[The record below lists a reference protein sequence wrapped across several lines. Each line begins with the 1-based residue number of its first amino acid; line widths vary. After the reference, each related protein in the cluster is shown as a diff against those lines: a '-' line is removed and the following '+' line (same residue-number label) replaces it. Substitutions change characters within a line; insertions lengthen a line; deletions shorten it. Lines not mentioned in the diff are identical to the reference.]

1 MIAYIIGSRAV
12 ETGRVHTTAP
22 WAVHVCPARAVR
34 GVQEGPVRIA
44 LVFPGQGSQSV
55 GMARA
60 LREGPGSDVF
70 RTADQALGEQLS
82 RVIADGPAELLERT
96 ENSQPAILAASI
108 AFHRAWTVKASE
120 SGLPAPS
127 YHAGHS
133 MGQYSAMVAADVLD
147 LPDAVRMVR
156 LRGQLAQEHAGGGAM
171 AAIIG
176 LDDARLPELADAG
189 RAIGAFEIANR
200 NSPGQVV
207 ISGDRAAVEAA
218 CETAKALGA
227 KRAIVLPISIAAH
240 SPLMAGAVDGM
251 RTALDRLSLRDPAVP
266 LLANGDAR
274 LLTTAA
280 DCRAELLEHLT
291 GGVDWVRTVRAMAA
305 AGVDTFVEVG
315 PGKVLTN
322 LIKRI
327 DPDVTPLATDD
338 PDQPDG
344 VCDPAGLLASVTE

>member
-1 MIAYIIGSRAV
+1 V
-12 ETGRVHTTAP
+12 
-22 WAVHVCPARAVR
+22 AVR
-34 GVQEGPVRIA
+34 VCLHVPCVVVREGPVRIA

-60 LREGPGSDVF
+60 LREGPGNDVF
-70 RTADQALGEQLS
+70 RTADEALGERLS
-82 RVIADGPAELLERT
+82 DIIADGPAELLDRT
-96 ENSQPAILAASI
+96 ENSQPAILAASV
-108 AFHRAWTVKASE
+108 AFHRAWTGKATAL
-120 SGLPAPS
+120 GLPVPS

-133 MGQYSAMVAADVLD
+133 MGQYSAMVAAGVLD
-147 LPDAVRMVR
+147 LPDAVRLVR
-156 LRGQLAQEHAGGGAM
+156 LRGQLAQEHAGGGTM

-176 LDDARLPELADAG
+176 LDDARLPELAQAG

-207 ISGDRAAVEAA
+207 ISGDRDAVEAA

-251 RTALDRLSLRDPAVP
+251 RSALDRLTVRDPAVP

-274 LLTTAA
+274 LLTTAT
-280 DCRAELLEHLT
+280 DCRTELLEHLT
-291 GGVDWVRTVRAMAA
+291 GGVDWVRTVRTMADD
-305 AGVDTFVEVG
+305 GVDTFVEVG

-327 DPDVTPLATDD
+327 DPSVTPLPTDD

-344 VCDPAGLLASVTE
+344 VTDPASLLAPVTE

>member
-1 MIAYIIGSRAV
+1 
-12 ETGRVHTTAP
+12 
-22 WAVHVCPARAVR
+22 
-34 GVQEGPVRIA
+34 VRIA
-44 LVFPGQGSQSV
+44 LVFPGQGSQTV

-60 LREGPGSDVF
+60 LREGSGRDVF
-70 RTADQALGEQLS
+70 RAADEALGEPLS
-82 RVIADGPAELLERT
+82 GVIADGPAELLERT
-96 ENSQPAILAASI
+96 ENAQPAILAASV
-108 AFHRAWTVKASE
+108 AFHRAWSEKATAA
-120 SGLPAPS
+120 GLPAPS

-147 LPDAVRMVR
+147 LPDAVRLVR

-176 LDDARLPELADAG
+176 LDDARLPELAAAG
-189 RAIGAFEIANR
+189 SARGAFEIANR

-207 ISGDRAAVEAA
+207 ISGERAAVETA
-218 CETAKALGA
+218 CEAAKAMGA

-251 RTALDRLSLRDPAVP
+251 RAALDRVTLRDPVVP

-291 GGVDWVRTVRAMAA
+291 GGVDWVRTVRAMVAD
-305 AGVDTFVEVG
+305 GVDTFVEVG

-327 DPDVTPLATDD
+327 DPSVTTLATDD
-338 PDQPDG
+338 PEQPDG
-344 VCDPAGLLASVTE
+344 VSDPARLFASVTE

>member
-1 MIAYIIGSRAV
+1 M
-12 ETGRVHTTAP
+12 
-22 WAVHVCPARAVR
+22 VR
-34 GVQEGPVRIA
+34 EGPVRIA

-70 RTADQALGEQLS
+70 RTADEALGEPLGS
-82 RVIADGPAELLERT
+82 IIADGPAELLDLT
-96 ENSQPAILAASI
+96 ENSQPAILATSV
-108 AFHRAWTVKASE
+108 AFHRAWTEKAMAI
-120 SGLPAPS
+120 GLPGPS

-133 MGQYSAMVAADVLD
+133 MGQYSAMVAAGVMD
-147 LPDAVRMVR
+147 LPDALRLVR

-189 RAIGAFEIANR
+189 RALGAFEIANR

-207 ISGDRAAVEAA
+207 ISGDRAAVEAVL
-218 CETAKALGA
+218 ESAKAMGA
-227 KRAIVLPISIAAH
+227 KRAIALPISIAAH

-251 RTALDRLSLRDPAVP
+251 RSALDRLTLRDPAVP

-291 GGVDWVRTVRAMAA
+291 GGVDWVRTVRTMAA
-305 AGVDTFVEVG
+305 DGVDTFVEAG

-327 DPDVTPLATDD
+327 DPNVTPLATDD

-344 VCDPAGLLASVTE
+344 VSDPAALLALVTE

>member
-1 MIAYIIGSRAV
+1 
-12 ETGRVHTTAP
+12 
-22 WAVHVCPARAVR
+22 
-34 GVQEGPVRIA
+34 VRIA
-44 LVFPGQGSQSV
+44 FVFPGQGSQTV

-60 LREGPGSDVF
+60 LREGPGRDVF
-70 RTADQALGEQLS
+70 RAADEALGESLS
-82 RVIADGPAELLERT
+82 AVIAKGPAELLDRT

-108 AFHRAWTVKASE
+108 AYHRTWSE
-120 SGLPAPS
+120 RAKVVGLPEPS

-133 MGQYSAMVAADVLD
+133 MGQYSAMVAAGVMVLA
-147 LPDAVRMVR
+147 DAVRLVR

-176 LDDARLPELADAG
+176 LDDARLPELAAAG

-207 ISGDRAAVEAA
+207 ISGDRAAVQAA
-218 CETAKALGA
+218 CETAKAYGA

-251 RTALDRLSLRDPAVP
+251 RAAIDRLSLRDPVVP

-274 LLTTAA
+274 RLTTGA
-280 DCRAELLEHLT
+280 DCRDELLEHLV
-291 GGVDWVRTVRAMAA
+291 GGVDWVRTVRTLVAD
-305 AGVDTFVEVG
+305 GVDTFIEVG

-327 DPDVTPLATDD
+327 DPAVTTVATDD
-338 PDQPDG
+338 AEQPDG
-344 VCDPAGLLASVTE
+344 VSDPADLLSPVLE

>member
-1 MIAYIIGSRAV
+1 
-12 ETGRVHTTAP
+12 
-22 WAVHVCPARAVR
+22 
-34 GVQEGPVRIA
+34 VRIA
-44 LVFPGQGSQSV
+44 FVFPGQGSQTV

-60 LREGPGSDVF
+60 LREGPGRDVF
-70 RTADQALGEQLS
+70 RAADEALGESLS
-82 RVIADGPAELLERT
+82 AVIAKGPAELLDRT

-108 AFHRAWTVKASE
+108 AYHRTWSERAKAV
-120 SGLPAPS
+120 GLPEPS

-133 MGQYSAMVAADVLD
+133 MGQYSAMVAAGVMVLA
-147 LPDAVRMVR
+147 DAVRLVR

-176 LDDARLPELADAG
+176 LDDARLPELAAAG

-207 ISGDRAAVEAA
+207 ISGDRAAVQAA
-218 CETAKALGA
+218 CETAKAYGA

-251 RTALDRLSLRDPAVP
+251 RAAIDRLSLRDPVVP

-274 LLTTAA
+274 RLTTGA
-280 DCRAELLEHLT
+280 DCRDELLEHLV
-291 GGVDWVRTVRAMAA
+291 GGVDWVRTVRTLAA
-305 AGVDTFVEVG
+305 DGVDTFIEVG

-327 DPDVTPLATDD
+327 DPAVTTVATDEAE
-338 PDQPDG
+338 QPDG
-344 VCDPAGLLASVTE
+344 VSDPADLLSPVLE

>member
-1 MIAYIIGSRAV
+1 M
-12 ETGRVHTTAP
+12 
-22 WAVHVCPARAVR
+22 
-34 GVQEGPVRIA
+34 RIA
-44 LVFPGQGSQSV
+44 LVFPGQGSQTV

-60 LREGPGSDVF
+60 LREGSGRDVF
-70 RTADQALGEQLS
+70 RAADEALGEPLS

-96 ENSQPAILAASI
+96 ENAQPAILAASV
-108 AFHRAWTVKASE
+108 AFHRAWTAKATAV
-120 SGLPAPS
+120 GLPAPS
-127 YHAGHS
+127 FHAGHS
-133 MGQYSAMVAADVLD
+133 MGQYSAMVAADVLE
-147 LPDAVRMVR
+147 LPDAVRLVR

-176 LDDARLPELADAG
+176 LDDARLPELAEAG
-189 RAIGAFEIANR
+189 SAKGAFEIANR

-207 ISGDRAAVEAA
+207 ISGDRAAIEVA
-218 CETAKALGA
+218 CEVAKAMGA

-251 RTALDRLSLRDPAVP
+251 RAALDQVTLRDPAVP

-280 DCRAELLEHLT
+280 DCQAELLEHLT
-291 GGVDWVRTVRAMAA
+291 GGVDWVRTVRTMAA
-305 AGVDTFVEVG
+305 EGVDTFIEVG

-327 DPDVTPLATDD
+327 DPSVTPLATDD

-344 VCDPAGLLASVTE
+344 VSDPARLFASVTE

>member
-1 MIAYIIGSRAV
+1 
-12 ETGRVHTTAP
+12 
-22 WAVHVCPARAVR
+22 
-34 GVQEGPVRIA
+34 
-44 LVFPGQGSQSV
+44 
-55 GMARA
+55 MARA
-60 LREGPGSDVF
+60 LRTGSGSDIF
-70 RTADQALGEQLS
+70 RAADAALGDPLS
-82 RVIADGPAELLERT
+82 SIIADGPAELLDRT
-96 ENSQPAILAASI
+96 ENSQPAILAASV
-108 AFHRAWTVKASE
+108 AFHRAWTERASVI
-120 SGLPAPS
+120 GLPTPS
-127 YHAGHS
+127 FHAGHS
-133 MGQYSAMVAADVLD
+133 MGQYSAMVTAGVLD
-147 LPDAVRMVR
+147 LADAVRLVR

-189 RAIGAFEIANR
+189 RANGAFEIANR

-207 ISGDRAAVEAA
+207 ISGDRAAIEAA
-218 CETAKALGA
+218 CAVARTLGA

-251 RTALDRLSLRDPAVP
+251 RTAIDRLTLRDPAIP

-274 LLTTAA
+274 PLTTAA

-291 GGVDWVRTVRAMAA
+291 GGVDWVRTVRAMVD
-305 AGVDTFVEVG
+305 AGVDTFVEAG

-327 DPDVTPLATDD
+327 DPTVSAIATDD

-344 VCDPAGLLASVTE
+344 VTDPTSLLSAVTE

>member
-1 MIAYIIGSRAV
+1 
-12 ETGRVHTTAP
+12 
-22 WAVHVCPARAVR
+22 
-34 GVQEGPVRIA
+34 VRIA
-44 LVFPGQGSQSV
+44 LVFPGQGSQTV

-60 LREGPGSDVF
+60 LREGSGRDVF
-70 RTADQALGEQLS
+70 RAADEALGESLS
-82 RVIADGPAELLERT
+82 TIIEDGPAELLERT
-96 ENSQPAILAASI
+96 ENSQPAILAASV
-108 AFHRAWTVKASE
+108 AFHRAWTAKANAA
-120 SGLPAPS
+120 GLPAPS
-127 YHAGHS
+127 LHAGHS
-133 MGQYSAMVAADVLD
+133 MGQYSAMVAADVLE
-147 LPDAVRMVR
+147 LPDAVRLVR

-176 LDDARLPELADAG
+176 LDDARLPELADAAST
-189 RAIGAFEIANR
+189 RGAFEIANR

-207 ISGDRAAVEAA
+207 ISGDRAAIEAA
-218 CETAKALGA
+218 CDVAKALGA

-251 RTALDRLSLRDPAVP
+251 RAALDRVTLRDPAVP

-274 LLTTAA
+274 PLTTAA

-291 GGVDWVRTVRAMAA
+291 GGVDWVRTVRTMAA
-305 AGVDTFVEVG
+305 DGVSTFIEAG

-327 DPDVTPLATDD
+327 DPSVTPLATDD

-344 VCDPAGLLASVTE
+344 VSDPASLLAPVTE